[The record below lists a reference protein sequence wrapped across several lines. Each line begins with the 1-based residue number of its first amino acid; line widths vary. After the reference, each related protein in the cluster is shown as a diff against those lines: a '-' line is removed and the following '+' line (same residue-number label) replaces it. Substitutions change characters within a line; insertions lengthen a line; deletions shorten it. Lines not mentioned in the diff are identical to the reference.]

1 MFPGRT
7 ATRHGMKLNVQF
19 AIGASLF
26 LSAAALTAAPVQ
38 GWLAWRGPTQNGVS
52 LETGLPTSLDPAKP
66 LWEVDFP
73 GASTAVVANGRLYI
87 VGYLG
92 EGPDLQEGIG
102 CYDAATGKLIWQQLF
117 SDFLSDIIYNRYATS
132 SPAVDPETG
141 NVYLQGT
148 QGLLV
153 AFDRDG
159 KILWKHALGE
169 MIGRLTFPN
178 GRTTPPAVDGD
189 LVIIHG
195 ITANWGAQG
204 PGGDRLYAFN
214 KTTGDLVWGS
224 TPGDRPKDSSFSYPY
239 IGWWKGIRTLYATLG
254 DGSVGAINSLTGD
267 PIWRVN
273 LGKAGI
279 NATVLVHNDDKVVG
293 IYGTPYEPGQ
303 MVCFKIP
310 DVAYKVGQSAPT
322 VVERKDVELWSRD
335 ISTSTSSPILVGDR
349 IYVVAEKGDLICV
362 DITTGKTI
370 WETKIG
376 IEQRNSC
383 PLYAGG
389 KLYVPILDDPD
400 SKGGDSSEAGSKG
413 GFYVVDPAD
422 GKVLTHVAL
431 DGRCFG
437 SPTAYNGKV
446 YIQTTKHL
454 YAFGSAADN
463 PGLPKPV
470 EDKPW
475 PKPGAGVA
483 LQIVPSEVLLHPGEK
498 VDFTVRTID
507 AHGLPV
513 ETVKSGVQWASFI
526 PPTAKVKAKMN
537 GEFIASGELVASAE
551 KVPSAGAYQA
561 VYKGLKGTIRGRVL
575 PFPPI
580 TENFEEYDLSETST
594 FDQAKFS
601 YPPLPWIG
609 ARFKFDIREQDGSK
623 VLRKTIDNRFFQRA
637 TVIIG
642 DETMKN
648 YTIQAD
654 VLSEGNR
661 RKMSEVGLI
670 CQRYLITLKGNE
682 QKIEISSN
690 LERLRVPEKSAPSN
704 FKWSPNTWYTLKARV
719 DVAADGSGMI
729 RAKVWKRGDP
739 EPEAWTLEVAHRHAH
754 SEGSPGL
761 YGFSPQDMPV
771 CIDNIMVTPN

>member
-1 MFPGRT
+1 
-7 ATRHGMKLNVQF
+7 MKLNVHF
-19 AIGASLF
+19 AIGASFLF
-26 LSAAALTAAPVQ
+26 SIAALSAAPVQ
-38 GWLAWRGPTQNGVS
+38 GWLSWRGPEQNGVS
-52 LETGLPTSLDPAKP
+52 RETGLPATLDAAKP
-66 LWEVDFP
+66 LWKVDFP
-73 GASTAVVANGRLYI
+73 GASTAVVAGGRLYI

-92 EGPDLQEGIG
+92 EGQDLQEGIG
-102 CYDAATGKLIWQQLF
+102 CYDAETGKPIWQHLF
-117 SDFLSDIIYNRYATS
+117 SDFISDIIYNRYATS

-141 NVYLQGT
+141 NVYLQGS

-153 AFDRDG
+153 AFSRDG
-159 KILWKHALGE
+159 EMLWKHALGE

-178 GRTTPPAVDGD
+178 GRTQTPLVDGD
-189 LVIIHG
+189 LVIIRG

-204 PGGDRLYAFN
+204 PGGDRLYAFDK
-214 KTTGDLVWGS
+214 KTGEIVWAS

-239 IGWWKGIRTLYATLG
+239 LNWWKGIRVLYVTLG
-254 DGSVGAINSLTGD
+254 DGSVGAINALTGD

-279 NATVLVHNDDKVVG
+279 NATVLVHNGDKVVG

-303 MVCFKIP
+303 MVCFKVP
-310 DVAYKVGQSAPT
+310 DVAYKLGQQAPT
-322 VVERKDVELWSRD
+322 VVERKDVEIWSAD

-362 DITTGKTI
+362 DINTGKRI
-370 WETKIG
+370 WDTKIG

-383 PLYAGG
+383 PLFADG
-389 KLYVPILDDPD
+389 KIYVPILDDPD
-400 SKGGDSSEAGSKG
+400 SKGGDSTDAGTKG
-413 GFYVVDPAD
+413 AFYVVDPEK
-422 GKVLTHVAL
+422 GKILAHIAL
-431 DGRCFG
+431 EGRCFG

-446 YIQTTKHL
+446 YLQTTKHL
-454 YAFGSAADN
+454 YAFGKAGNN
-463 PGLPKPV
+463 PGLAKPMD
-470 EDKPW
+470 EPAW
-475 PKPGAGVA
+475 PKAGAAAG
-483 LQIVPSEVLLHPGEK
+483 LQIIPSEVLLHPGEK
-498 VDFTVRTID
+498 VSLRVRTVD
-507 AHGLPV
+507 AHGLV
-513 ETVKSGVQWASFI
+513 VGEVKSGVKWDAFI

-537 GEFIASGELVASAE
+537 GSFNAAGDLVADAE
-551 KVPSAGAYQA
+551 KVPSAGAYMA
-561 VYKGLKGTIRGRVL
+561 VYNGLKGTIRGRVL

-580 TENFEEYDLSETST
+580 SENFEEYDLGETST

-623 VLRKTIDNRFFQRA
+623 VLRKTVDNRFFQRA

-648 YTIQAD
+648 YSVQAD

-682 QKIEISSN
+682 QKLEISSN
-690 LERLRVPEKSAPSN
+690 LERLRVPAVTDGPN
-704 FKWSPNTWYTLKARV
+704 FRWSPNTWYTLKARV
-719 DVAADGSGMI
+719 DVAADGSGVI
-729 RAKVWKRGDP
+729 RAKAWKRGEK
-739 EPEAWTLEVAHRHAH
+739 EPEAWTVEVPHKHAH
-754 SEGSPGL
+754 TEGSPGL

-771 CIDNIMVTPN
+771 CIDNILVTPN